1 LISFLFQLSRVREE
15 GVQKLIWEKDNFRI
29 SSQKATAD
37 IDIIHD
43 LLSRSYWAKGRSRE
57 AVALSVENSLC
68 FSLLK
73 DQEQIGFARV
83 LTDTMAYAIV
93 LDMIIREDYR
103 GRGLGK
109 WLMQCI
115 CEHPAV
121 APLRQLLWTGDAD
134 NFYRQVGFEEMAT
147 LKFMS
152 RNWKM

>member
-1 LISFLFQLSRVREE
+1 MA
-15 GVQKLIWEKDNFRI
+15 N
-29 SSQKATAD
+29 

-43 LLSRSYWAKGRSRE
+43 LLSRSYWAKGRSKE
-57 AVALSVENSLC
+57 AVAQSVENSLC
-68 FSLLK
+68 FSLIK
-73 DQEQIGFARV
+73 DEAQIGFARV
-83 LTDTMAYAIV
+83 LTDTMAYAII

-103 GRGLGK
+103 GLGLGK

-115 CEHPAV
+115 CEHPSV

-134 NFYRQVGFEEMAT
+134 NFYRQVGFEEKST